1 MDKFE
6 RGRRAGIGIYD
17 DACSFTDE
25 EMKLFGGILSKN
37 SVDTGINIFD
47 DSFWFMVDDG
57 IEMVVPYLGLLHGK
71 IPEGRYDN
79 IINELNS
86 LGCTSFIITSEQIK
100 SLLDE
105 KDDD

>member
-25 EMKLFGGILSKN
+25 EMKLFWEILSKN
-37 SVDTGINIFD
+37 SVDIGINIFD
-47 DSFWFMVDDG
+47 DCLWLRGDGG
-57 IEMVVPYLGLLHGK
+57 IEMVVPYPGLLHSK

>member
-6 RGRRAGIGIYD
+6 RGQRVKMGIYD
-17 DACSFTDE
+17 DASGFTDK
-25 EMKLFGGILSKN
+25 EMKLYWETLSKD
-37 SVDTGINIFD
+37 SVDAGINIFD
-47 DSFWFMVDDG
+47 DRFWFRGDDG
-57 IEMVVPYLGLLHGK
+57 TEMVVPYLGLLHGK
-71 IPEGRYDN
+71 IPEGRHDN

>member
-6 RGRRAGIGIYD
+6 RGQRIKMGIYD
-17 DACSFTDE
+17 DASGFTDK
-25 EMKLFGGILSKN
+25 EMKLYWETLSKD

-47 DSFWFMVDDG
+47 DCLWLRGDGG
-57 IEMVVPYLGLLHGK
+57 IEMVVPYPGLLHSK

-86 LGCTSFIITSEQIK
+86 LGCTSSIITSEQIK

>member
-25 EMKLFGGILSKN
+25 ETKLFWG
-37 SVDTGINIFD
+37 
-47 DSFWFMVDDG
+47 DDG

-71 IPEGRYDN
+71 IPERRHDN

>member
-6 RGRRAGIGIYD
+6 RGRRAGVGIYD

-25 EMKLFGGILSKN
+25 EMKLFWEILSKN

-47 DSFWFMVDDG
+47 DRFWFRGDDG

-79 IINELNS
+79 IINGLNS

>member
-25 EMKLFGGILSKN
+25 EMKLFWEILSKN

-47 DSFWFMVDDG
+47 DCLWLRGDGG
-57 IEMVVPYLGLLHGK
+57 IEMVIPYPGLLHGK
-71 IPEGRYDN
+71 IPEGRHDN

>member
-6 RGRRAGIGIYD
+6 RGQRVKIGIYD
-17 DACSFTDE
+17 DASGFTDK
-25 EMKLFGGILSKN
+25 EMKLHLETLSKN

-47 DSFWFMVDDG
+47 DRFWFRDDDR

-71 IPEGRYDN
+71 IPEGKYDN

>member
-6 RGRRAGIGIYD
+6 GDRRAGIGIYD
-17 DACSFTDE
+17 DACNFTDE
-25 EMKLFGGILSKN
+25 EMKLFWGVLSNN

-47 DSFWFMVDDG
+47 DRFWFRGDDG

-71 IPEGRYDN
+71 IPERRHDN